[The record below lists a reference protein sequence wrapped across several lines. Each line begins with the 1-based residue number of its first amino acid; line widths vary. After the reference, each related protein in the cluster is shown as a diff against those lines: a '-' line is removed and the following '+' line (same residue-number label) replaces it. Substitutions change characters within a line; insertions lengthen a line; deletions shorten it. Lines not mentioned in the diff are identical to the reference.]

1 MRTLRRPSEH
11 PKIIDLARSSFV
23 VCGLDKTGKQVLRR
37 EFNRF
42 KFSEFIAKT
51 DGCDVFI
58 EACGSAHFWG
68 RKLREAG
75 HSVNLIAAQKV
86 VGFRKCNKNDHNDAH
101 AIAIAGK
108 CPGMEFV
115 PVKSVEQQDVQS
127 LVRIRA
133 RLIYRQTALVNEM
146 RGLLAEYGMTICEGI
161 TPFRS
166 KMSEMANGSISDFP
180 GITPTIFQ
188 CVVSA
193 NEELLDITN
202 RVEKHE
208 ALIHELTKRDDRCR
222 RIQEIPG
229 VGPLSAA
236 TVIASVTNPGAYRN
250 GRQFAAS
257 IGLTPKHVQTGG
269 KDSKPV
275 QLGISK
281 HGDPVLRSMLVQGG
295 MTVAK
300 ACKMRMEKAAKEK
313 SLEKS
318 AENKTSLSSSLGQ
331 HPCRERAKKK
341 AKKKII
347 TPGREEWMRRMIA
360 EKGMQKTAV
369 AIANRNARTI
379 LSLLKSGDHY
389 QPLGQQWPLEP
400 VC

>member
-1 MRTLRRPSEH
+1 MERISTLG
-11 PKIIDLARSSFV
+11 IDLAKSSFV
-23 VCGLDKTGKQVLRR
+23 VCGLDKAEKQVLRR
-37 EFNRF
+37 EFNRL
-42 KFSEFIAKT
+42 KFAEFIANP
-51 DGCDVFI
+51 DGCDVFM

-68 RKLREAG
+68 RKLRGAG

-86 VGFRKCNKNDHNDAH
+86 VGFRKCNKNDRNDAH

-108 CPGMEFV
+108 CPGIEFV

-236 TVIASVTNPGAYRN
+236 AVIASVTNPGAYRN

-300 ACKMRMEKAAKEK
+300 ACKMRMDKAAKEE

>member
-1 MRTLRRPSEH
+1 MERISTLG
-11 PKIIDLARSSFV
+11 IDLAKSSFV
-23 VCGLDKTGKQVLRR
+23 VCGLDKAGKQVLRR
-37 EFNRF
+37 EFNRS
-42 KFSEFIAKT
+42 KFAEFIDNT
-51 DGCDVFI
+51 NPCDVFM

-86 VGFRKCNKNDHNDAH
+86 VGFRKCNKNDRNDAH
-101 AIAIAGK
+101 AIAVAGR

-115 PVKSVEQQDVQS
+115 PIKALEQQDVQS

-133 RLIYRQTALVNEM
+133 RLIHRQTSLVNEM
-146 RGLLAEYGMTICEGI
+146 RGLLAEYGMTIGEGI

-193 NEELLDITN
+193 NEELLDITK

-208 ALIHELTKRDDRCR
+208 ALIHELTKKDDRCR
-222 RIQEIPG
+222 RLQDIPG
-229 VGPLSAA
+229 VGPLTAA
-236 TVIASVTNPGAYRN
+236 TVIASVTNPNAYRN

-257 IGLTPKHVQTGG
+257 IGLTPRHVQTGG

-281 HGDPVLRSMLVQGG
+281 HGDPVIRSMLVQGA

-300 ACKMRMEKAAKEK
+300 ACKMRMEKAAKEDAQQK
-313 SLEKS
+313 ITDNQSSSS
-318 AENKTSLSSSLGQ
+318 ASLGQ
-331 HPCRERAKKK
+331 HPCRERVKKK
-341 AKKKII
+341 AKKKTI
-347 TPGREEWMRRMIA
+347 TPGREAWMRRMIS

-369 AIANRNARTI
+369 AIANRNARII
-379 LSLLKSGDHY
+379 LSLLKSGDHF
-389 QPLGQQWPLEP
+389 QPLGQQWPAEA

>member
-1 MRTLRRPSEH
+1 MERISILG
-11 PKIIDLARSSFV
+11 IDLAKSSFV
-23 VCGLDKTGKQVLRR
+23 VCGLDKSGKQVLRR
-37 EFNRF
+37 EFSRF
-42 KFSEFIAKT
+42 KFAEFIVKMDA
-51 DGCDVFI
+51 CEVFM

-86 VGFRKCNKNDHNDAH
+86 LGFRKCNKNDRNDAH
-101 AIAIAGK
+101 AIAVAGQ

-133 RLIYRQTALVNEM
+133 RLIDRQTSLVNEM
-146 RGLLAEYGMTICEGI
+146 RGLLAEYGMTIGEGI

-166 KMSEMANGSISDFP
+166 KMSEIANGSMSDFP

-193 NEELLDITN
+193 NAELLDITI

-208 ALIHELTKRDDRCR
+208 ALIHELTKKDDRCR

-236 TVIASVTNPGAYRN
+236 AVIASVTNPDAYRN
-250 GRQFAAS
+250 GRQFSAS
-257 IGLTPKHVQTGG
+257 IGLTPRHVQTGG
-269 KDSKPV
+269 KTSKPV

-300 ACKMRMEKAAKEK
+300 ACKMRMEKAAKEE
-313 SLEKS
+313 SLGKS
-318 AENKTSLSSSLGQ
+318 AENQTSLSSSRGQ

-347 TPGREEWMRRMIA
+347 TPGREAWIRRMIS

-389 QPLGQQWPLEP
+389 QPLGRQWPSEA

>member
-1 MRTLRRPSEH
+1 MERISTLG
-11 PKIIDLARSSFV
+11 IDLAKSSFV
-23 VCGLDKTGKQVLRR
+23 VCGLDKAGKQVLRR
-37 EFNRF
+37 EFNRL
-42 KFSEFIAKT
+42 KFAEFIAKT
-51 DGCDVFI
+51 DACEVFM

-86 VGFRKCNKNDHNDAH
+86 VGFRKCNKNDRNDAH
-101 AIAIAGK
+101 AIAVAGK

-115 PVKSVEQQDVQS
+115 PVKSVEQQDIQS
-127 LVRIRA
+127 LVRIRS

-146 RGLLAEYGMTICEGI
+146 RGLLAEYGMTIGEGI
-161 TPFRS
+161 TTFRS
-166 KMSEMANGSISDFP
+166 KMSEMANGSIGDYP

-188 CVVSA
+188 CVISA
-193 NEELLDITN
+193 NEELLDITD

-208 ALIHELTKRDDRCR
+208 ALIHELTKKDERCR

-236 TVIASVTNPGAYRN
+236 TVIASVTNPDAYRN

-257 IGLTPKHVQTGG
+257 IGLTPRHVQTGG

-281 HGDPVLRSMLVQGG
+281 RGDPVLRAMLVRGA

-300 ACKMRMEKAAKEK
+300 ACQMRMQKDAKEE
-313 SLEKS
+313 SIEKS
-318 AENKTSLSSSLGQ
+318 KENKTSISADRGQ
-331 HPCRERAKKK
+331 HPCRDRAKKK
-341 AKKKII
+341 AKKKTI
-347 TPGREEWMRRMIA
+347 TPGREEWMRRMIS
-360 EKGMQKTAV
+360 EKGIQKTAV

-379 LSLLKSGDHY
+379 HLLLKSGEHY
-389 QPLGQQWPLEP
+389 QPFGQQWPSEP

>member
-1 MRTLRRPSEH
+1 MERVSTLG
-11 PKIIDLARSSFV
+11 IDLAKSSFV
-23 VCGLDKTGKQVLRR
+23 VCGLDKAGKQVLRS
-37 EFNRF
+37 EFNRH
-42 KFSEFIAKT
+42 KFAEFIAKT
-51 DGCDVFI
+51 DACEVFM

-86 VGFRKCNKNDHNDAH
+86 VGFRKCNKNDRNDAY
-101 AIAIAGK
+101 AIAVAGK

-115 PVKSVEQQDVQS
+115 SVKSVEQQDIQS

-146 RGLLAEYGMTICEGI
+146 RGLLAEYGMTIGEGI

-166 KMSEMANGSISDFP
+166 KMSEMANGSIGDYP

-188 CVVSA
+188 CVISA
-193 NEELLDITN
+193 NEELLDITD

-208 ALIHELTKRDDRCR
+208 ALIHELTKKDERCR

-236 TVIASVTNPGAYRN
+236 TVIASVTNPDAYRN

-257 IGLTPKHVQTGG
+257 IGLTPRHVQTGG

-281 HGDPVLRSMLVQGG
+281 RGDPVLRSMLVQGA

-300 ACKMRMEKAAKEK
+300 ACKMRMEKAAKEE
-313 SLEKS
+313 SIEKS
-318 AENKTSLSSSLGQ
+318 KENQTSISAERGQ
-331 HPCRERAKKK
+331 HPCRDRAKKK
-341 AKKKII
+341 TKKKII
-347 TPGREEWMRRMIA
+347 TPGREEWMRRMIS
-360 EKGMQKTAV
+360 EKGIQKTAV
-369 AIANRNARTI
+369 AIANRNARAI
-379 LSLLKSGDHY
+379 FSLLKSGDHY
-389 QPLGQQWPLEP
+389 QPFAGLSPIA
-400 VC
+400 

>member
-1 MRTLRRPSEH
+1 
-11 PKIIDLARSSFV
+11 
-23 VCGLDKTGKQVLRR
+23 
-37 EFNRF
+37 
-42 KFSEFIAKT
+42 
-51 DGCDVFI
+51 
-58 EACGSAHFWG
+58 
-68 RKLREAG
+68 
-75 HSVNLIAAQKV
+75 
-86 VGFRKCNKNDHNDAH
+86 
-101 AIAIAGK
+101 
-108 CPGMEFV
+108 MEFV

-146 RGLLAEYGMTICEGI
+146 RGLLAEYGITIGEGI

-166 KMSEMANGSISDFP
+166 KMSEMANGSIGDFP
-180 GITPTIFQ
+180 GITPTIFHS
-188 CVVSA
+188 VISA

-208 ALIHELTKRDDRCR
+208 ALIHELIKKDDRCR

-236 TVIASVTNPGAYRN
+236 TVIASVTNPDAYGN

-281 HGDPVLRSMLVQGG
+281 RGDPVLRSLLVQGG

-300 ACKMRMEKAAKEK
+300 ACKMRMDKAAKEK
-313 SLEKS
+313 SLEKN
-318 AENKTSLSSSLGQ
+318 AENQTSPSASLGQ

-347 TPGREEWMRRMIA
+347 TPGREEWMRRMIS

-369 AIANRNARTI
+369 AIANRNARII

-389 QPLGQQWPLEP
+389 QPLGQQWPSGA